1 MAMSNLKKLNKMITH
16 PYQIELKSFTEVYR
30 SDKQSKVK
38 YWFFGIL
45 FFLIIILFLP
55 WTQNIKTKGNI
66 TSLYQEQ
73 RAQDINSPIPGK
85 ITKWWVKEGDFVKKG
100 DTILQLGEI
109 KEDYLDPSLI
119 KRTNEQLDAKKE
131 TLDFY
136 EGKILAA
143 GDQITALLRTKSLK
157 IDLLDNKRRQLD
169 NKLIGEQAELNAA
182 ENDLNLSKDQ
192 YERQSK
198 MYEEGL
204 VSQTQL
210 QQRNTVY
217 QNAIAKKAVIEN
229 KLAQTRQEYLN
240 IKI

>member
-1 MAMSNLKKLNKMITH
+1 MSIHPYKIQLQSFAAVYMSN
-16 PYQIELKSFTEVYR
+16 
-30 SDKQSKVK
+30 KQSKVK

-45 FFLIIILFLP
+45 FFLVIILFMP

-131 TLDFY
+131 TLEFY

-143 GDQITALLRTKSLK
+143 GDQITALLRAKALK

-169 NKLIGEQAELNAA
+169 NKLIGEQAELTAA
-182 ENDLNLSKDQ
+182 DNELKLSKDQ
-192 YERQSK
+192 F
-198 MYEEGL
+198 
-204 VSQTQL
+204 
-210 QQRNTVY
+210 
-217 QNAIAKKAVIEN
+217 
-229 KLAQTRQEYLN
+229 
-240 IKI
+240 